1 MGNCFSKLCFLSNS
15 NVKPL
20 IEIANIHKE
29 EKSNENVM
37 LYVPIISGEEA
48 HI

>member
-1 MGNCFSKLCFLSNS
+1 MGNCFSKICFFSRPK
-15 NVKPL
+15 VKPL

-29 EKSNENVM
+29 KNLNDGIM
-37 LYVPIISGEEA
+37 LYVPIICGDEA